1 MYDNKCKMA
10 EPLQNS
16 MATVL
21 AEKIRRRIVKEQL
34 PEGHVFMTEGQLA
47 EEYQVSRPIVREAV
61 SRLRALGILDVRQRK
76 GLVVQR
82 PDLIQLL
89 SDSIPLL
96 AVSQQEQRELG
107 MLRYVLEI
115 GAIELAVKNAT
126 VDQLD
131 RLDQIV
137 TEMEHY
143 LERNDWEQEVELDL
157 AFHSLVLE
165 MTDSV
170 YVAGMQQ
177 ILSKYFHSVAETG
190 HSSSDQKAR
199 IVWEHSELAAAIRN
213 RDLEHARV
221 MIRMQFQGLVSE
233 VQGE

>member
-1 MYDNKCKMA
+1 MA

-21 AEKIRRRIVKEQL
+21 AEKIRHRIVEEQL

-47 EEYQVSRPIVREAV
+47 EEYQVSRPVVREAV

-82 PDLIQLL
+82 PDLMQLL

-96 AVSQQEQRELG
+96 AVSRQEQRELG

-115 GAIELAVKNAT
+115 GAIELAVKSAT
-126 VDQLD
+126 EDQLD

-137 TEMEHY
+137 AEMEQY
-143 LERNDWEQEVELDL
+143 LERDDWEREVELDL

-165 MTDSV
+165 MTNSV

-177 ILSKYFHSVAETG
+177 ILAKYFRSISETG
-190 HSSSDQKAR
+190 QSVSGQKSR
-199 IVWEHSELAAAIRN
+199 IIWEHSELAAAIRSRN
-213 RDLEHARV
+213 LEHARV
-221 MIRMQFQGLVSE
+221 LIRMQFQSLVSDVE
-233 VQGE
+233 GQ